1 MAQTQIARKE
11 NGNHLPV
18 GKNNMLFRTHSL
30 KVFKG
35 GRRRVVEVDL
45 DIPLEKILKEV
56 NFDSS
61 LLDPGIVGEILGNA
75 LAESRAGKIPRKW
88 SFEFVGITMNDKYSK
103 ELKLIREIS
112 EDISNGSSGVVDEV
126 QSLESFLDPQSLSS
140 VLSNALSNKKLQVLT
155 PLEIIFFAY
164 ARKASGIK
172 AFMPYFPVE
181 RIIRYQKPN
190 SPSLDVLNGMVPQI
204 TFPLFFGKV
213 KVKGH
218 LLSGAELNVRRESNS
233 YFVYKV
239 YSPLVNMDLCQ
250 N

>member
-30 KVFKG
+30 KVFNG

-45 DIPLEKILKEV
+45 DIPSEKILKEV

-88 SFEFVGITMNDKYSK
+88 SFEFIGITMDDKRGK
-103 ELKLIREIS
+103 EYDLIQQIS
-112 EDISNGSSGVVDEV
+112 GEVNNGHGVIGEV
-126 QSLESFLDPQSLSS
+126 QTLESFLDPKSLSTS
-140 VLSNALSNKKLQVLT
+140 LSNVLSNKKLQVLT

-164 ARKASGIK
+164 ARKASGIT

-190 SPSLDVLNGMVPQI
+190 SPGIDVLKGMVPRI

-213 KVKGH
+213 NVKGH
-218 LLSGAELNVRRESNS
+218 LLSGAELNVRMESNS
-233 YFVYKV
+233 YFVYKID
-239 YSPLVNMDLCQ
+239 SSLVNMNLCQ